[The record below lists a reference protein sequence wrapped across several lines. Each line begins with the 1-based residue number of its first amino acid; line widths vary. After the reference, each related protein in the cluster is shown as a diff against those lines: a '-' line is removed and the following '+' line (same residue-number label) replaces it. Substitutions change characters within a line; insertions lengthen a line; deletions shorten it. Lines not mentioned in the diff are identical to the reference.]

1 MKFKTKTRRNSAFYS
16 HRGDGNIDIRV
27 FFLAKKIY
35 YGWLLNIPL
44 IINGVLNYTML
55 KLMEIL
61 HILNLGN

>member
-44 IINGVLNYTML
+44 IINGV
-55 KLMEIL
+55 
-61 HILNLGN
+61 